1 MSILCAGAF
10 SSSPLLSMG
19 TITVSFPGYLSYR
32 EMPGNENSYRE
43 MPGNENAARKKSS
56 LAGHMYT
63 YVCIRMAREARKSCK
78 YEGQLTKPEL
88 NTYVCRRPVSRCQR
102 LVGVN
107 SHSVVLIVT
116 D

>member
-19 TITVSFPGYLSYR
+19 TIIVSFPGYLSYR

-43 MPGNENAARKKSS
+43 MPGNENAARKRSS

-63 YVCIRMAREARKSCK
+63 YVCMWRVGRK
-78 YEGQLTKPEL
+78 GG
-88 NTYVCRRPVSRCQR
+88 NTYGPRGYIEIVVSMKD
-102 LVGVN
+102 N
-107 SHSVVLIVT
+107 
-116 D
+116 